1 LEREGRLKSVRIGHF
16 TYYFVNLRAAA
27 EVILASASPD
37 SLSLEDREKLDLL
50 ASGA

>member
-1 LEREGRLKSVRIGHF
+1 
-16 TYYFVNLRAAA
+16 
-27 EVILASASPD
+27 VILASVTPD

>member
-1 LEREGRLKSVRIGHF
+1 MNVTVFIVLAPLA
-16 TYYFVNLRAAA
+16 AAA
-27 EVILASASPD
+27 EVILASVNPD